1 MNKTIYAFVILL
13 FLITL
18 VSAQLGYSDPSKPKL
33 EAPTSNIILEI
44 NETLLNVNNSDY
56 LDGYHASAF
65 WDSITGNISTITNYW
80 QISNNILSPNSYYTN
95 STRLF
100 KLNDNLDMNGYQL
113 NSQRSSNGITTA
125 GYDYKYYKKLK
136 QGWNPFSILT
146 GNATLDFTDR
156 NITVYPGVNMIGYS
170 SEISYPKAKV
180 FYSYDGGSCYYEHC
194 HALGILNITE
204 LVTTQLST
212 SGMDF
217 TRFNPS
223 NAYSV
228 EASYDGNLTFFKVG
242 GDLTTDTYAW
252 SDLMF
257 RDEITGEVKNVT
269 DAFNNGNGWIG
280 APGVSDVGY
289 VVLYWGREFPDDP
302 QSTFLPITTKSGIM
316 TSWEGYFIWGKTE
329 NITLL
334 RQDYND
340 TQSYIKSQEGFFDTI
355 NINNCVGTGCGSSS
369 EMNYTNIAMQNQTNK
384 FTSNQQIDNSKL
396 NLNNSKLHM
405 DNGTS
410 IYSADIFVAT
420 DTANTAKSAIYILPG
435 DTSTRTGRLF
445 FGNASHGFYSL
456 NFAGVS
462 GFESVPYRIIQTAK
476 ADSIYCAQTATCA
489 TIGAQ
494 SGNTVIPLGNGG
506 SLMATDNGATGQYT
520 FAFKSFVNLT
530 SAYGQKSQF
539 AFTAYKPASQ
549 CINSTREVNHTTWY
563 ANNGASTLMTLDMNG
578 NLDIAGNLTANSK
591 LGLTQDILI
600 HNSTADDCYMNFTG
614 GILTS
619 TTC

>member
-1 MNKTIYAFVILL
+1 MMNKTIYAFVILL

-65 WDSITGNISTITNYW
+65 WDSITGNISTIKNYW
-80 QISNNILSPNSYYTN
+80 QISNNILSPNSYYTEL
-95 STRLF
+95 TRLF
-100 KLNDNLDMNGYQL
+100 RPNDNLDMNGYQL

-170 SEISYPKAKV
+170 SEISYPKEKV

-223 NAYSV
+223 NAYLV

-257 RDEITGEVKNVT
+257 EDEVSGEVKNISEAAT
-269 DAFNNGNGWIG
+269 SGWIQG
-280 APGVSDVGY
+280 TMRYYLGSQIDDYG
-289 VVLYWGREFPDDP
+289 FISSINMPDENFRNYI
-302 QSTFLPITTKSGIM
+302 S
-316 TSWEGYFIWGKTE
+316 SWEGYFIYSNSE
-329 NITLL
+329 DIVLL

-369 EMNYTNIAMQNQTNK
+369 EMNYTNIAMQNQTNS
-384 FTSNQQIDNSKL
+384 FIGRQYFNTTDSNGIRL
-396 NLNNSKLHM
+396 T
-405 DNGTS
+405 NGS
-410 IYSADIFVAT
+410 SNREFEIYLKT
-420 DTANTAKSAIYILPG
+420 DPLNTAIPALYIMP
-435 DTSTRTGRLF
+435 TVTGPRLY
-445 FGNASHGFYSL
+445 FGNASHRFYSL

-462 GFESVPYRIIQTAK
+462 GFESVPYRILQSPA
-476 ADSIYCAQTATCA
+476 ADSSYCAQTATCA

-563 ANNGASTLMTLDMNG
+563 ANNRASTLMTLDMNG